1 MDGSGASWAFT
12 CKFQEI
18 QHTIGAFGLP
28 AAMLPFCYPPRIQ
41 VFDYPTDTE
50 PGNAFSSIFTG
61 MRRVRNAANNSK
73 EIAGRALLVSGGL
86 ARAVNRGL

>member
-1 MDGSGASWAFT
+1 M
-12 CKFQEI
+12 
-18 QHTIGAFGLP
+18 
-28 AAMLPFCYPPRIQ
+28 
-41 VFDYPTDTE
+41 FDYPTDTE

-61 MRRVRNAANNSK
+61 MGRVRNAANNSK

>member
-1 MDGSGASWAFT
+1 MQISRNSTHSRRLWSSG
-12 CKFQEI
+12 
-18 QHTIGAFGLP
+18 GD
-28 AAMLPFCYPPRIQ
+28 AAILLSPRIQ

-61 MRRVRNAANNSK
+61 MGRVRNAANNSK